1 MVAKR
6 YLQKIKIIREETKR
20 MKRIL
25 KVFVAMSLAMTMV
38 AGGVATADASTT
50 YRDDWYLNKIT
61 PTVSTTTDTVSLKKN
76 DAESYTGVCSNSTSS
91 YDSVAMG
98 GTSVTTITSSVRVY
112 RQAGDV
118 QTVRATTT
126 RSSEKAKFKMT
137 LTCNNGSAVN
147 EGYVYWISNN

>member
-1 MVAKR
+1 
-6 YLQKIKIIREETKR
+6 

-38 AGGVATADASTT
+38 AGGVATADASTI

-118 QTVRATTT
+118 QTVTAITST
-126 RSSEKAKFKMT
+126 SSKDAKFKMT

-147 EGYVYWISNN
+147 EGYVYWILN